1 MSFVEKLR
9 AIVGDKGLVLDA
21 QEMRPYLTDWRE
33 NYLGAALAIV
43 RPATTDEVSEVVRLC
58 AAEKVAICP
67 QGGNTGMSG
76 GATPQEVGLEI
87 VLSLTRMNRILDI
100 DKVGYSMTVE
110 AGVILKTIQETAAD
124 HDRLFPLSLGAE
136 GSCTIGGNLS
146 TNAGGVQVLHYG
158 NARNLVM
165 GLEVVLPNGDIWN
178 GMRALKKDNT
188 GYDLRDLYLGAEGTL
203 GIITKA
209 ILKLWPKP
217 KDVATAW
224 TAVASPAAAVE
235 LLSGAYAA
243 SEDNVTSCELMGRQ
257 GIELVLKNIHG
268 ATDPL
273 ADKHDW
279 YVLLEWSS
287 SRPPRHG
294 ANQTG
299 LREKMEAYL
308 GEAMEK
314 GLVLDA
320 VIAQNEAQARSLLG
334 PARKP
339 LRVPEAR
346 RSVDQARHLGV
357 GQQAA
362 GVRDRRPR
370 RHEQGAAG
378 LPSRPVRPC
387 RRRQPPFQLPVAAG
401 LEQAAVHA
409 LRRSDQRCDLRSRD
423 ELRRLDLGRARHR
436 PHQGRRAR
444 ALSQPDRARRH
455 AHAQARPRP
464 AQHHEPRQ
472 GHPALGAGGAED
484 HRPSCV
490 RLGYGRRSSSRR
502 STIS

>member
-1 MSFVEKLR
+1 MTTVNFIEKLQ
-9 AIVGDKGLVLDA
+9 AIVGDKGLVLDT
-21 QEMRPYLTDWRE
+21 QEMRPYLSDWRE

-43 RPATTDEVSEVVRLC
+43 RPASTEEVSEVVKLC

-87 VLSLTRMNRILDI
+87 VLSLTRMNRILEI

-224 TAVASPAAAVE
+224 TAVPSPAAAVE

-257 GIELVLKNIHG
+257 GIDLVLKNIHG

-273 ADKHDW
+273 ADRHDW

-299 LREKMEAYL
+299 LREKMEVYL

-320 VIAQNEAQARSLLG
+320 VIAQNEAQARAFWALRENHSESQKREG
-334 PARKP
+334 PSIKHDISVSVSKLPEFVTEGLAAMN
-339 LRVPEAR
+339 RV
-346 RSVDQARHLGV
+346 
-357 GQQAA
+357 
-362 GVRDRRPR
+362 
-370 RHEQGAAG
+370 
-378 LPSRPVRPC
+378 LPGCRPVPFGHVGDGNLHFNC
-387 RRRQPPFQLPVAAG
+387 QSPPGWSKPQFMHHGEAISGAIY
-401 LEQAAVHA
+401 
-409 LRRSDQRCDLRSRD
+409 DLVTSFGGSISAEHGIGRIKVD
-423 ELRRLDLGRARHR
+423 ELTHYRSQIELDVMRTLK
-436 PHQGRRAR
+436 R
-444 ALSQPDRARRH
+444 ALDPHNIMNPGKVIQ
-455 AHAQARPRP
+455 
-464 AQHHEPRQ
+464 
-472 GHPALGAGGAED
+472 
-484 HRPSCV
+484 V
-490 RLGYGRRSSSRR
+490 
-502 STIS
+502 